1 MAFTESAHHN
11 LGPVATLDDDV
22 RLMDSSFF
30 MSYPHEVYAR
40 LRREEPVHWSER
52 DGLWAL
58 AKYDDIRLV
67 SKTPELFANE
77 YHVYV
82 TAARLADDGDPDVGS
97 SPSRRAELRRVDGR
111 GPLDSDN
118 LVMADGDRHRFLRR
132 IAGYAFT
139 PKAIAQLEE
148 AVVGYAR
155 ASFDEIP
162 VGVEVDFVDTVAS
175 PVPMAMIAVM
185 LGVPTELLPDFR
197 RWSDAFIE
205 MADET
210 THGEPDFDQRIAD
223 VIEFREYF
231 REQLLDRTERP
242 RDDLLTAVAHAEWEG
257 APLSIE
263 DQLSMA
269 QILLIA
275 GNETTRGL
283 VAGAGLELYR
293 HPDQRQILIDQPQ
306 LMATAVEE
314 LLRYVTPVT
323 HMCRTAMRDTE
334 IRGVP
339 IRAGDYLCLLY
350 PSGNRDEEIW
360 ERADELDVTRSPDPA
375 HVAFGFAEHFCL
387 GAQLAR
393 REARIVLGELLRRF
407 PNYEI
412 VGDTTRV
419 RQHMTPGIK
428 TMPAVFH
435 G

>member
-1 MAFTESAHHN
+1 VI
-11 LGPVATLDDDV
+11 LPTLDDDV
-22 RLMDSSFF
+22 RLMESAFF
-30 MSYPHEVYAR
+30 MSYPHDVYAR
-40 LRREEPVHWSER
+40 LRREQPVYWSER
-52 DGLWAL
+52 DRIWAL
-58 AKYDDIRLV
+58 TKYDDIRFV
-67 SKTPELFANE
+67 SKAPELFANE

-82 TAARLADDGDPDVGS
+82 TAARLEDDGDPYVGT
-97 SPSRRAELRRVDGR
+97 SPSRRAELRRVDAR

-139 PKAIAQLEE
+139 PRAIAQLEE
-148 AVVGYAR
+148 AVGRLASE
-155 ASFDEIP
+155 SFDEIP
-162 VGVEVDFVDTVAS
+162 VDVRVDFVDLVAA

-185 LGVPTELLPDFR
+185 LGVPVELLADFR

-210 THGEPDFDQRIAD
+210 THGDPDFGQRIAD

-231 REQLLDRTERP
+231 QQELLDRKANP

-283 VAGAGLELYR
+283 IAGAGLELYR
-293 HPDQRQILIDQPQ
+293 HPEQRQVLIEQPE
-306 LMATAVEE
+306 LVATAVEE

-323 HMCRTAMRDTE
+323 HMCRTAMQDTE
-334 IRGVP
+334 IRGAQ

-360 ERADELDVTRSPDPA
+360 ERADELDVTRAPDPA

-428 TMPAVFH
+428 TMPAVFRV
-435 G
+435 